1 MAPQEI
7 IQLGSLGPVASRI
20 DKHHIKIANKI
31 DVVNL
36 EKQKRITIYHYV
48 VHILAFIIIIP
59 YVTLIIYRVPVPI
72 SFSTLVSVVIGFYFA
87 KNLI

>member
-20 DKHHIKIANKI
+20 DKSRIRIDKKIE
-31 DVVNL
+31 VLNL
-36 EKQKRITIYHYV
+36 EQQKRITIYHFV

-59 YVTLIIYRVPVPI
+59 YVILIIYRIPVPT